1 MLQPNSQGHGS
12 YFEAF
17 KRRSNVTLDAGQ
29 RDKLLTDRG
38 AYLNFLEI
46 QLERV
51 SAACITSQHFGSRI
65 DAATAKATAAEE
77 KVMSATKLVRLA
89 QTYSEEQGRE
99 QGRINDAMEI
109 RLESL
114 EQQIDAVSA
123 AVDDAAM
130 AQSNNLNVGTCVG
143 DHDITSPRHPPVYPP
158 GLHAINTAG
167 LSEWMTGVDRQLEDL
182 RNLVSAQITT
192 GSGSSSGGGA
202 GDGGSKATTEVGSS
216 PQSDD
221 DAEEATAVPETKT
234 AAEATARDE
243 CARIEERVRRLEEAV
258 GETSP
263 GAGHSGGD
271 SSLLSPATTVVDQRD
286 RGRRLE
292 RCAELA
298 REGLTR
304 SRSASRSPFRRSP
317 SAPPPATEIVAAPLA
332 SDAGTLTVEAGNDVS
347 VGALED
353 GAAVA
358 RRASKVAEEALK
370 AGREAIE
377 RSGRTENL
385 AKTIAVRSFKLA
397 KERHEEVTTVL
408 DRLGD
413 DIRRKGDRIVRCRP
427 RSAGES
433 RADGVD
439 SARPAGTS
447 GTTPSAGAAGGRR
460 GRCRRAVSATPEERR
475 RSAKA
480 RRGDARGF
488 DRQAL
493 HDAEGATEQLATAQD
508 PGGGDTGTHR
518 SVREIREI
526 LENSSFADSDNG
538 RRIALGAART
548 ALESILR
555 EASPGPPPD
564 RGTGRRP
571 HAAQARPGAVLAGDG
586 GNEGRRADE
595 LREAIRGAVTILSG
609 IGGGGGP
616 NVQGEEETRQRHP
629 SRCSRLGRRP
639 GSRLSKSRDRRPT
652 TSPPRGCRDGKRHAE
667 SYWVPPGSIPC
678 KVGERRGGGGSMH
691 HVRAPLEFSGDEGRE
706 EAGAVADVVR

>member
-17 KRRSNVTLDAGQ
+17 KRRSNVTLDAAQ
-29 RDKLLTDRG
+29 RDKMLTDRG

-65 DAATAKATAAEE
+65 DAVTAKATAAED

-130 AQSNNLNVGTCVG
+130 AQSNNVNVGMG
-143 DHDITSPRHPPVYPP
+143 DDGIPSARHPPIYPP
-158 GLHAINTAG
+158 GLHEINTAG
-167 LSEWMTGVDRQLEDL
+167 LSEWMTGVDKQLEDL

-192 GSGSSSGGGA
+192 GSGSSSGGGG
-202 GDGGSKATTEVGSS
+202 GDGGSKATAVGSS
-216 PQSDD
+216 PQSED

-234 AAEATARDE
+234 AAAVTARDE
-243 CARIEERVRRLEEAV
+243 CARIEERVRRLEEAI

-263 GAGHSGGD
+263 GAGHSVGD
-271 SSLLSPATTVVDQRD
+271 SSLLSPATTTVVVDQRD

-304 SRSASRSPFRRSP
+304 SRSASRSPVRRSP
-317 SAPPPATEIVAAPLA
+317 SAPPPATEIAAVPLA
-332 SDAGTLTVEAGNDVS
+332 SDAGTLTVEADNDALL
-347 VGALED
+347 GAVED
-353 GAAVA
+353 GTAVA
-358 RRASKVAEEALK
+358 RRASDVAEEALK

-377 RSGRTENL
+377 RSERTENL

-408 DRLGD
+408 DRLGE
-413 DIRRKGDRIVRCRP
+413 DIRRKGDGIVRRRP

-433 RADGVD
+433 RGDGVD
-439 SARPAGTS
+439 PARPAGTS
-447 GTTPSAGAAGGRR
+447 GTTLSAGAAGGRR
-460 GRCRRAVSATPEERR
+460 VRCRRSVSATPEERR
-475 RSAKA
+475 RSARE

-488 DRQAL
+488 GEQAL
-493 HDAEGATEQLATAQD
+493 HDSEGATEQLAAAQD
-508 PGGGDTGTHR
+508 PGVGDTGTHH

-571 HAAQARPGAVLAGDG
+571 RAAQARPGAVLAGDG

-595 LREAIRGAVTILSG
+595 LREAIRGTVTILSG
-609 IGGGGGP
+609 IGGGGP
-616 NVQGEEETRQRHP
+616 NVQGEEDTRQRHP

-639 GSRLSKSRDRRPT
+639 GSRLSKSRNRRPT
-652 TSPPRGCRDGKRHAE
+652 TPPPRGCREGKRHAE

-678 KVGERRGGGGSMH
+678 KVGDRRGGGGLTH
-691 HVRAPLEFSGDEGRE
+691 HVRVPVEVSGDEGGE
-706 EAGAVADVVR
+706 EAGAVADVVS

>member
-17 KRRSNVTLDAGQ
+17 KRRSNVSLDAAQ
-29 RDKLLTDRG
+29 RDKVLTDRG

-114 EQQIDAVSA
+114 EQQIDAVST
-123 AVDDAAM
+123 AVDHAAT
-130 AQSNNLNVGTCVG
+130 AQSNSEVCSCEG
-143 DHDITSPRHPPVYPP
+143 DGGIPSTRHPPVHPP
-158 GLHAINTAG
+158 GLHEINTAG
-167 LSEWMTGVDRQLEDL
+167 LSEWMTGVDKQLEDL
-182 RNLVSAQITT
+182 RNLVSAQLTT
-192 GSGSSSGGGA
+192 GSGSSNSSGGG
-202 GDGGSKATTEVGSS
+202 GDGGLKATSAAGGS
-216 PQSDD
+216 PQAED
-221 DAEEATAVPETKT
+221 DAEEAAVQETKT
-234 AAEATARDE
+234 AAVATARDE
-243 CARIEERVRRLEEAV
+243 CARIEERVRRLEEAIE
-258 GETSP
+258 ETGP

-271 SSLLSPATTVVDQRD
+271 ASLPSPATTVVVDQRD

-298 REGLTR
+298 QEGLTR
-304 SRSASRSPFRRSP
+304 SRSASRSPVRRNP
-317 SAPPPATEIVAAPLA
+317 SAPSPAIEAAVAPLA
-332 SDAGTLTVEAGNDVS
+332 NDAGTLTVEVDNDALL
-347 VGALED
+347 GAAED
-353 GAAVA
+353 GTAVA
-358 RRASKVAEEALK
+358 RRASEVAEEALK

-377 RSGRTENL
+377 RSERTESL

-408 DRLGD
+408 DRLGE
-413 DIRRKGDRIVRCRP
+413 DIRSKGDRVRCRP
-427 RSAGES
+427 RSAGEC
-433 RADGVD
+433 RGDGVD

-447 GTTPSAGAAGGRR
+447 ETMLPAGAARGRR
-460 GRCRRAVSATPEERR
+460 GRCRRAVSAAPQERR
-475 RSAKA
+475 RPAKA

-488 DRQAL
+488 GRQAL
-493 HDAEGATEQLATAQD
+493 HDTEEAAEQLAAAQE

-555 EASPGPPPD
+555 EASPGLPPD
-564 RGTGRRP
+564 RGTERQRLR
-571 HAAQARPGAVLAGDG
+571 AAQGRQGPVLAGDG
-586 GNEGRRADE
+586 GNEVRRADE

-609 IGGGGGP
+609 IGGGGP
-616 NVQGEEETRQRHP
+616 NVQGEEDTRQRHP

-639 GSRLSKSRDRRPT
+639 GSRLSKSRDRPAT
-652 TSPPRGCRDGKRHAE
+652 PPPRGCRDGKRHAE

-678 KVGERRGGGGSMH
+678 KVGERRGGGGLTH
-691 HVRAPLEFSGDEGRE
+691 HARVPLEVSGDEGGE
-706 EAGAVADVVR
+706 EIGAVAVVS